1 MLTTSPTH
9 LKRLRLRTEPEAWD
23 LFVKLYGPLIGHFA
37 QSAGAPSS
45 DVQDISQ
52 EVLAWFY
59 ANIPEFEL
67 AHKGAFRRWLRHVT
81 QNFTKKHRNRNATQT
96 LNTYAPNLF
105 DLIAAD
111 DPSEEL
117 LDQEHRRQLILRA
130 IAYIRKD
137 FSDSAW
143 EIFHRSHFLNQTPD
157 QIAKDLNVT
166 KNAVYI
172 KTCRIHAR
180 LRNIIEKFID
190 DP

>member
-23 LFVKLYGPLIGHFA
+23 LFVKLYLPLIGHFA
-37 QSAGAPSS
+37 HSAGAPSS
-45 DVQDISQ
+45 DVMDISQ

-59 ANIPEFEL
+59 THIPEFKL

-81 QNFTKKHRNRNATQT
+81 QNFTKKHRNRNSTQS
-96 LNTYAPNLF
+96 LNTFAPDQF
-105 DLIAAD
+105 DLLAAE
-111 DPSEEL
+111 DPSEDL
-117 LDQEHRRQLILRA
+117 IDQEHRRQLITRA
-130 IAYIRKD
+130 MGHIRGD
-137 FSDSAW
+137 FSEQAW
-143 EIFHRSHFLNQTPD
+143 EIFHRSHFLNQSPA
-157 QIAKDLNVT
+157 QIAQDLNVS
-166 KNAVYI
+166 KNVVYI